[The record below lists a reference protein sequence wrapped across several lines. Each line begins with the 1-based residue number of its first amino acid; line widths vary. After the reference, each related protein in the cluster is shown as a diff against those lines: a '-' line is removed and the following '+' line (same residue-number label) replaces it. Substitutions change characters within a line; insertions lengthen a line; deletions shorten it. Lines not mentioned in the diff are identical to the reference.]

1 MARGAPLP
9 LRLLFWIGGIL
20 LPDAIGGFIAR
31 RMFRPRRRAT
41 EMSALLAS
49 VRQRCLRSGQEQV
62 PYWLWSR
69 PGARSTALLVHGWE
83 GSADDLTEFVPAL
96 SRQGF
101 NVVAFDAP
109 AHARA
114 SGTTTDVRQMAEAV
128 AAVIAEMA
136 ALELPVR
143 AVVAHSLG
151 AAAVTIALA
160 DGRACIDRLVMLAPA
175 GEIALEV
182 EKIRAALWL
191 PAAALRALIAR
202 VEQRYGQP
210 LQACSTAATAKR
222 LPMPVLVIH
231 DRDDPLTPLA
241 SAQALAAAIPRARLT
256 ITQGLG
262 HRRILGDP
270 AVLAQVAV
278 FCAEV
283 REKRLCA

>member
-1 MARGAPLP
+1 ML

-20 LPDAIGGFIAR
+20 LPGTIGGFVAR
-31 RMFRPRRRAT
+31 RMFRPRRRAA

-49 VRQRCLRSGQEQV
+49 VRQRCLSGGREQI

-69 PGARSTALLVHGWE
+69 PGARSTVLLVHGWE
-83 GSADDLTEFVPAL
+83 GSADDLTELVPAL

-101 NVVAFDAP
+101 NVVAFDGP

-136 ALELPVR
+136 TLELPVR

-151 AAAVTIALA
+151 AAAATIALA
-160 DGRACIDRLVMLAPA
+160 DGRAGIDRLVMLAPA
-175 GEIALEV
+175 GELALEV

-191 PAAALRALIAR
+191 PAAALRVLIAR

-210 LQACSTAATAKR
+210 LQACSTASMAKR

-241 SAQALAAAIPRARLT
+241 SAQALAAVIPQARLT

-262 HRRILGDP
+262 HRRILRDP
-270 AVLAQVAV
+270 AVLAQVAG
-278 FCAEV
+278 FCAEG